1 MQLCRGSAPSSSLNI
16 EAPQQ
21 QRQQQQ
27 DAPHMY
33 AGDPLGRPV
42 ANPQVGTQ
50 QQRQLL
56 HCEPS
61 GQPDEQQSDHDTG
74 LPAAAAATATAAAAA
89 QGAAL
94 SPAARSMS
102 QLEQLLDII
111 QARATHKMMTGR
123 QVQELQEPQSPLSPH
138 LASSS
143 LAWQEQDTT
152 DLCGALD
159 DQQGGHWQMLAAV
172 ESQLQLPLP
181 QLLLAVEQQQ
191 SPLPPQQSQLPLQQS
206 QLPLPQQQQQQQAV
220 HAQQEQQEQL
230 VSSERALAV
239 TGASAG
245 SSGQV
250 R

>member
-1 MQLCRGSAPSSSLNI
+1 
-16 EAPQQ
+16 
-21 QRQQQQ
+21 
-27 DAPHMY
+27 
-33 AGDPLGRPV
+33 
-42 ANPQVGTQ
+42 
-50 QQRQLL
+50 
-56 HCEPS
+56 
-61 GQPDEQQSDHDTG
+61 
-74 LPAAAAATATAAAAA
+74 
-89 QGAAL
+89 
-94 SPAARSMS
+94 MS
-102 QLEQLLDII
+102 QIEQLLDTI

-172 ESQLQLPLP
+172 ESQLQFPLP
-181 QLLLAVEQQQ
+181 QLLPAVEQQQ

-206 QLPLPQQQQQQQAV
+206 QLPPQQSQLPLQQSQLPLPQQQQQQQQAV